1 MNIFHIKLVVS
12 KEITAIFH
20 VENLVGKKMLFV
32 FEENHDNCHF
42 GKTTRRKLFQ

>member
-32 FEENHDNCHF
+32 FEENHGNCHF